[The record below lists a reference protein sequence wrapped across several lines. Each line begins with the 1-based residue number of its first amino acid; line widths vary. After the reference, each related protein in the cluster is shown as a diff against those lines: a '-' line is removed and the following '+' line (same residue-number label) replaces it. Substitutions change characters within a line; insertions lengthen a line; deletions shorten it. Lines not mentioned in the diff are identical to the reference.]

1 MSRDLSFWK
10 CKNTPNISNSM
21 IYHKLSEE
29 KFLDCIAELP
39 LEQIIIEFNNVFKE
53 WNIENNKNFER
64 GTECFQLFIT
74 KQFVR
79 IDCYSLSE
87 FNMNKIIDILNKY
100 DCPLYDPTIDVRF
113 EC

>member
-21 IYHKLSEE
+21 IYHELSEE

-39 LEQIIIEFNNVFKE
+39 LEQIILEFNNVFKE
-53 WNIENNKNFER
+53 WKIENNTDFER
-64 GTECFQLFIT
+64 GTEFFQLFVT

-79 IDCYSLSE
+79 ADCYSLSE
-87 FNMNKIIDILNKY
+87 SSMNKIIDILNKY
-100 DCPLYDPTIDVRF
+100 DCPLYDSTIDVRF